1 VVVLWGLASDSWAR
15 RDVGNDSV
23 VADVSVD
30 ALVALDVS
38 AVGLEVCDESTVG
51 LGGLGE
57 GVATGIHAVLIGWDG
72 VLALTSQ
79 SVDVSLLSVDIA
91 VGA

>member
-1 VVVLWGLASDSWAR
+1 MVVLWGLVGESWAR

-38 AVGLEVCDESTVG
+38 SVGCEVCGESTV

-79 SVDVSLLSVDIA
+79 SVDVSWLSVDIA

>member
-30 ALVALDVS
+30 ALVVLDVS
-38 AVGLEVCDESTVG
+38 SVGLEVDGSTV
-51 LGGLGE
+51 LGGLGVDE

-91 VGA
+91 VGT

>member
-1 VVVLWGLASDSWAR
+1 MVVLWGLVGESWAR

-38 AVGLEVCDESTVG
+38 SVGCEGCDESTV

-79 SVDVSLLSVDIA
+79 SVDVSWLSVDIA